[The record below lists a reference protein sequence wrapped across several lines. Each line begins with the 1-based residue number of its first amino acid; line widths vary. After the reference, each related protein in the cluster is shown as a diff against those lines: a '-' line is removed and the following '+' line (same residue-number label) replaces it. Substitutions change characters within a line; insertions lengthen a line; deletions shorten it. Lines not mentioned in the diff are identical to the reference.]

1 MLNETKTLAALEALS
16 AAASA
21 VEWLEAASDSAHT
34 AELLDLAYR
43 IRREFAGLREL
54 SEAAGFHP
62 ET

>member
-21 VEWLEAASDSAHT
+21 IEWLEAASDSAHT
-34 AELLDLAYR
+34 AELLYLAAA
-43 IRREFAGLREL
+43 IRADAAGLREFAA
-54 SEAAGFHP
+54 AAGFHP